1 MPLNIPI
8 NQRMQD
14 VIRRILNRRKK
25 KRVRQNVQNAPE
37 ILTVDNYVF
46 KKQRIPKKPIWY
58 KELAN
63 RSSGY
68 VKSIF
73 LRAEKLARLK
83 QHKEINQLFHI
94 ANDTIERMK
103 NPPAQV
109 AQQPKHYSKQ
119 TRYNLRSAYTRRHTS
134 LKDFIEDYAQK
145 IKHKKEIL
153 YKFLKR
159 MYDMNKNYIPSSRK
173 FAKRKA

>member
-8 NQRMQD
+8 NQRMRS
-14 VIRRILNRRKK
+14 VIQRIMDRRKK

-58 KELAN
+58 KELAD

-83 QHKEINQLFHI
+83 KHREINQLFHI
-94 ANDTIERMK
+94 ANDTIERQK
-103 NPPAQV
+103 PRPAQV
-109 AQQPKHYSKQ
+109 VQPQNYSQQR
-119 TRYNLRSAYTRRHTS
+119 RYNLRSAYKRRHTN

-153 YKFLKR
+153 YEFLKR

-173 FAKRKA
+173 FAKRRP